1 MIDTI
6 SLTDVPDR
14 FLDRDSWND
23 LLKFAGSKLNALTL
37 LNAPLP
43 VDENDI
49 FWGIATSI
57 NEKHERFNL
66 FQKARALTSSCRMQ
80 LLEGSLVAFGF
91 LNESPDRVRIPQ
103 DRWAHLW
110 PMFATERAVFR
121 DLEFIDL
128 RIASSESLMTSAA
141 KLHDELVAWLQTIR
155 TAKSLSKKQTLRE
168 DAIAKFGQ
176 VVTTRDFDI
185 AYKSVFGGKRGR
197 PFAK

>member
-1 MIDTI
+1 MKNAIR
-6 SLTDVPDR
+6 LTDVPER
-14 FLDRDSWND
+14 YLDRNSWND
-23 LLKFAGSKLNALTL
+23 LLKYSGSKLNALTL

-43 VDENDI
+43 VDKEDI
-49 FWGIATSI
+49 FWGPAISVSE
-57 NEKHERFNL
+57 NHKRFDI
-66 FQKARALTSSCRMQ
+66 FQKARALTSSCRDQ
-80 LLEGSLVAFGF
+80 LLEGKLVAFGF
-91 LNESPDRVRIPQ
+91 LNKSADRVRIPQ

-128 RIASSESLMTSAA
+128 QIASYESLMTSAA
-141 KLHDELVAWLQTIR
+141 KLHDELVSWLQTKC
-155 TAKSLSKKQTLRE
+155 TAKSLSKKETLRE

-176 VVTTRDFDI
+176 GVTTRDFDI